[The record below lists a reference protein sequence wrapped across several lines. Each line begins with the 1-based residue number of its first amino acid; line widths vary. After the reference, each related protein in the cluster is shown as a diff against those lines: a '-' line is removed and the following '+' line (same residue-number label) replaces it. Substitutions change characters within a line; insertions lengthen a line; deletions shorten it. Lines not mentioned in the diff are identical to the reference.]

1 MFRTTSSAVAK
12 FARRQLSPNVNL
24 ASAASATLPPSSP
37 PSSDLGRNS
46 GLARQSSR
54 SMTILSKESKEV
66 FKKENYSARM
76 AATARP
82 VSPHVT
88 IYAFPACALS
98 SITTRVTGCALSF
111 GSAGL
116 GMVEILGGNGAAL
129 DLMST
134 VGSANVAIVAGAKFA
149 VAFPIVYHYLGGL
162 RHIIWDN
169 NPEMLSNVDV
179 EKASY
184 VLVGTSLLLS
194 GVAVFV

>member
-1 MFRTTSSAVAK
+1 
-12 FARRQLSPNVNL
+12 
-24 ASAASATLPPSSP
+24 
-37 PSSDLGRNS
+37 
-46 GLARQSSR
+46 
-54 SMTILSKESKEV
+54 MTILSRESKEE

-116 GMVEILGGNGAAL
+116 GLVEIVGGNGAAL

-194 GVAVFV
+194 GVAVLV